1 MKKKKIRGIIRTVV
15 VFLSIF
21 IILSILF
28 VMFTYESVF
37 KAYRAEMYTIFPEY
51 DALSE
56 LYVTE
61 DVVFASGGTNL
72 SGKLYSHDSPKG
84 LVIMTH
90 NKDASSRSLM
100 GIAKTLLEA
109 NYSVFMFDLTGHA
122 MSAGDSQVGLCR
134 PAEDMSAAV
143 EYALGNPTLKDLPLL
158 LYGQGMGGYGACAVM
173 DDYPEVKA
181 AVSVSAYGNSA
192 DMLLEYSVTGMSVFG
207 AIEYPITAAYNLLVF
222 GSMVSEDAVDG
233 INGSASPVMII
244 HGKEDKTVK
253 NDGAALINYNERIT
267 NPGAVYLE
275 AEERG
280 HNNTLYSDAA
290 MALNKE
296 YENKIN
302 NLYDEYNNNPPIDK
316 VKEIVEEYKGFGI
329 CETDPDISERIIAFY
344 DNAVA

>member
-21 IILSILF
+21 IILSALF

-37 KAYRAEMYTIFPEY
+37 KAYRAEMYSVFPEY

-56 LYVTE
+56 SYATE
-61 DVVFASGGTNL
+61 DIVFASGGTNL
-72 SGKLYSHDSPKG
+72 SGKLYNNDSSKG

-90 NKDASSRSLM
+90 NKDASSKNLM
-100 GIAKTLLEA
+100 GIARMLLEA
-109 NYSVFMFDLTGHA
+109 DYSVFMFDLTGHA

-134 PAEDMSAAV
+134 PAEDISAAID
-143 EYALGNPTLKDLPLL
+143 YALGNPALKDLPIL

-173 DDYPEVKA
+173 DDYSEVKA

-244 HGKEDKTVK
+244 HGKDDKTVK
-253 NDGAALINYNERIT
+253 YDGAALINYNERIT

-275 AEERG
+275 VEGRG
-280 HNNTLYSDAA
+280 HNNTLYSDSA
-290 MALNKE
+290 MAVNKE
-296 YENKIN
+296 YEDKIN
-302 NLYDEYNNNPPIDK
+302 ALYSEYNNNPPIDK
-316 VKEIVEEYKGFGI
+316 VKEIVEEYKGFEI
-329 CETDPDISERIIAFY
+329 CETDPTISEKIISFY
-344 DNAVA
+344 DSAIL